1 MKYQASDYMETVAG
15 ESGLSEMATDAVYD
29 FQQLEKAKK
38 FIADNT
44 SALLLKNAV
53 ICWCENSLLPD
64 DTELFERYERN
75 FRDNYFWKCVE
86 EKEVMKKTV
95 RAEI

>member
-1 MKYQASDYMETVAG
+1 MKP
-15 ESGLSEMATDAVYD
+15 DAVYD

-44 SALLLKNAV
+44 SSLLLKNAV
-53 ICWCENSLLPD
+53 ISWCENSLMPD
-64 DTELFERYERN
+64 NTELYEKFERN

-86 EKEVMKKTV
+86 EKEVMKK
-95 RAEI
+95 